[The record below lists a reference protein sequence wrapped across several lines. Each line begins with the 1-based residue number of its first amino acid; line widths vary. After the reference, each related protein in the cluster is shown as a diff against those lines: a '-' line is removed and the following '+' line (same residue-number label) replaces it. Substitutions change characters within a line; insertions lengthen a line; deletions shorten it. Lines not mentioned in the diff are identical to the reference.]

1 MDKLED
7 KVLFLTWCMLFFQ
20 IIDLFF
26 KLLSPSSLDLSFNNL
41 NPIVET
47 NTKFFLIIVALHHLQ
62 LQSCLLVLSQELRH
76 WVKPRSTKLFFRF
89 LLTENDDDRWVENF
103 RLTKSTLF
111 MIVNQLWPYVDEA
124 RHPLSKHN
132 SC

>member
-7 KVLFLTWCMLFFQ
+7 RVLFLTMCMLLFQ
-20 IIDLFF
+20 IIDFFF
-26 KLLSPSSLDLSFNNL
+26 KLLYPSFLDLSFNNL

-47 NTKFFLIIVALHHLQ
+47 NTKLFLIIVAFHHLQ

-76 WVKPRSTKLFFRF
+76 WVKSRSTKWFFQF
-89 LLTENDDDRWVENF
+89 LLIKYDDDRWVKNF
-103 RLTKSTLF
+103 KMTKSTLF
-111 MIVNQLWPYVDEA
+111 RIINQLWPYVDEA
-124 RHPLSKHN
+124 RHPLSKRN